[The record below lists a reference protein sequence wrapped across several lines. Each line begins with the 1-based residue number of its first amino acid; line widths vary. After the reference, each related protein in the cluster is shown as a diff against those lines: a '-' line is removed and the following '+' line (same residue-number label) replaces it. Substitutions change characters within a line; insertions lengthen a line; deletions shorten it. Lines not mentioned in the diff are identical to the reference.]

1 MKAGRMTVWNVRLK
15 IHDPTGEI
23 YYLSFTRKDLK
34 ITSYESDNILTKVDT
49 WADGVAA
56 LNQPPQKTTGAVHSQ
71 ASPARTQ

>member
-1 MKAGRMTVWNVRLK
+1 MTVWNVRLK

-34 ITSYESDNILTKVDT
+34 SDDILTKVDT

-56 LNQPPQKTTGAVHSQ
+56 LN
-71 ASPARTQ
+71 